1 MGKDFS
7 PVQESFPCMKTAQIE
22 DSEHAQMMWCRYT
35 EPKNSNDNNKA
46 DALTLIGSHALGV
59 VSYVVPPFVLETVSR
74 FSHFSFI
81 ANWKS
86 GGPLGPNF

>member
-1 MGKDFS
+1 MGKVFS
-7 PVQESFPCMKTAQIE
+7 PFQESFPHVKTAQIE

-59 VSYVVPPFVLETVSR
+59 VSYVVPPFIWVTVLRLTN
-74 FSHFSFI
+74 FSYI
-81 ANWKS
+81 ALL
-86 GGPLGPNF
+86 PT